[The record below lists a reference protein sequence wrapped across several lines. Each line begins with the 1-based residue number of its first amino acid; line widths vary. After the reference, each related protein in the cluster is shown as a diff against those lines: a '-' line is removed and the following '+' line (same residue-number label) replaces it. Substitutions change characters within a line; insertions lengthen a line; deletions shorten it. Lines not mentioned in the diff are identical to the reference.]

1 MLAFPVKI
9 PIIIKRLFPKYIWEK
24 TFSNKTLYLTFD
36 DGPTPEITEWTLN
49 TLKQFNAKATFFC
62 IGDNV
67 KKYPDILHK
76 INQEGHSIGNHTF
89 NHINGWSN
97 KTNSYVNN
105 TEKAQNTLEKELG
118 LEYFSTK
125 KLFRPPYGKIKNKQA
140 RQLIKKGYQ
149 IVMWSVISYDWNI
162 NLSGKDCL
170 NNVLKHTK
178 DGNIIVFHDS
188 LKAKKN
194 LQYTLPKVLS
204 YYSDRGYS
212 FKSL

>member
-9 PIIIKRLFPKYIWEK
+9 PIIIKRLFSKYIWEK

-162 NLSGKDCL
+162 NLSSKDCL